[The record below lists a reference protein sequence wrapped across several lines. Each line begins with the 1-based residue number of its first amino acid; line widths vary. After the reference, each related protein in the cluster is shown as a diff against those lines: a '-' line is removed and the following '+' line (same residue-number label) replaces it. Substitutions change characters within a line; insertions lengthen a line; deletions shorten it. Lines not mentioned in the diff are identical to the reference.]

1 MGQNTAPLLTRI
13 NQDLKHN
20 KTRMHCSVHCSLRR
34 DKEHISTWWETK
46 CDWVRINGH
55 VSFFQISDNEQEC
68 WHYFCIIIFLQSY
81 CQSKLKTSPLN
92 KVPWNLNRRFF
103 KMSPETWLIIC
114 NVNATKYSINIFI
127 YIYIYIFIGLFN
139 TFF

>member
-1 MGQNTAPLLTRI
+1 MGQNTAPLDQIKSWLTI
-13 NQDLKHN
+13 KQE
-20 KTRMHCSVHCSLRR
+20 CIVQYSVRR